1 MPDYFTVVI
10 HGKFDGV
17 HSRIE
22 EDVVALN
29 PWTAIK
35 KCMDLVSKRYKQIDI
50 TMAKASCR
58 RGYKWK

>member
-17 HSRIE
+17 YSRIE

-35 KCMDLVSKRYKQIDI
+35 KCTDLVAKRYKQIDI